1 MIGRYAYEAS
11 IELAATGDFYPLLL
25 AAMRCADTDNATQLR
40 LAFPDVWAELQA
52 RYNAPGGVL
61 EGDPD
66 FEEYLRR
73 RAQTL
78 VSPAPVGR
86 SFCGACVWAGVDQ
99 AAGESFP

>member
-11 IELAATGDFYPLLL
+11 RELAAAGDFYPLLM
-25 AAMRCADTDNATQLR
+25 AAMRCADSENATQLR
-40 LAFPDVWAELQA
+40 LAFPDAWAELQA
-52 RYNAPGGVL
+52 RYNVPGGVL

-78 VSPAPVGR
+78 
-86 SFCGACVWAGVDQ
+86 
-99 AAGESFP
+99 AAAAT